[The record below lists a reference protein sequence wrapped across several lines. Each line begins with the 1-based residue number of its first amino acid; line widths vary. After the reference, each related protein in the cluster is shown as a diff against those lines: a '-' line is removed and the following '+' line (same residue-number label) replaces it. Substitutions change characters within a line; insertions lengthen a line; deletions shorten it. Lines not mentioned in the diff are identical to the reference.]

1 MNFDDDPAYEGL
13 KHHLSDLDAKYDTG
27 GNRLFYLATAPEYFS
42 DIIKFLGEHGMN
54 QPPDS
59 TVDGHPAWVRV
70 IIEKPFG
77 HDLDSAKALNDEV
90 NKVFHEEQIFRIDH
104 YLGKETVQNILV
116 FRFANGIFENVWNR
130 NYIDHIEITAAES
143 IGIEGRGPF
152 YETGRCAARR
162 DAEPRDGAAELCG
175 DGASDLV

>member
-1 MNFDDDPAYEGL
+1 ELDGKFD
-13 KHHLSDLDAKYDTG
+13 TR

-42 DIIKFLGEHGMN
+42 DIINYLGEHKMA
-54 QPPDS
+54 QPEPDN
-59 TVDGHPAWVRV
+59 DGNAPWVRT

-77 HDLDSAKALNDEV
+77 HDLESARALNDEV
-90 NKVFHEEQIFRIDH
+90 NKVFNEDQIFRIDH

-130 NYIDHIEITAAES
+130 NYIDHVEITAAES

-152 YETGRCAARR
+152 YEQAGALR
-162 DAEPRDGAAELCG
+162 DVIQNHVMELL
-175 DGASDLV
+175 S